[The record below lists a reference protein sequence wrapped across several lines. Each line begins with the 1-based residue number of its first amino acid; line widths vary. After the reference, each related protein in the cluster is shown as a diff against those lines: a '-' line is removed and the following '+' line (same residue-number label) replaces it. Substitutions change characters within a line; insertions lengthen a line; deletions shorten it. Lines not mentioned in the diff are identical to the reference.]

1 MVIDTNVLVSA
12 LLSSTS
18 PPAELVALW
27 RVGRFTLLTAA
38 PQLEELTQA
47 TRYPRLR
54 ARLTPALA
62 GRLVNEL
69 RDLAE
74 TVDKLPLVDVSP
86 DPYDNYLLA
95 IASGGRASSLITEHA
110 PSEMHPCGAGPLAGP
125 ANFLARPCAI
135 AINSAIE
142 FLRAFVDA
150 SCSPWPTRFAGTT

>member
-1 MVIDTNVLVSA
+1 VRVVIDTNVLVSA

-27 RVGRFTLLTAA
+27 REGRFTLLTAA
-38 PQLEELTQA
+38 PQLKELSRV

-54 ARLTPALA
+54 ARLSPALA

-74 TVDKLPLVDVSP
+74 TVDKLPFVDVSP

-95 IASGGRASSLITEHA
+95 IASGGRAGSLIT
-110 PSEMHPCGAGPLAGP
+110 GDKRDLLALKKHEGTQIVTVS
-125 ANFLARPCAI
+125 AFLAT
-135 AINSAIE
+135 
-142 FLRAFVDA
+142 LRQ
-150 SCSPWPTRFAGTT
+150 R